1 MSELS
6 LRNRQR
12 TRPIDLSLLRRIT
25 RTLLSELLRL
35 KDYQLG
41 LHLVA
46 ASEMTHLNRQFLDR
60 AGSTDVITF
69 DYGEETKPAS
79 SPTLHGEIFIC
90 IDDAVKQAH
99 RFRTTWQSEL
109 ARYLVHGVLHL
120 RGYDDLQPGA
130 RSELKREENRL
141 LRELE
146 QRFPLPRLSKDV
158 PVAGVKSGDRR
169 SQIPN
174 SGRRFPLSIPTRKPR
189 VRS

>member
-12 TRPIDLSLLRRIT
+12 TRPVDLSLLRRIA
-25 RTLLSELLRL
+25 RALLSELLRL
-35 KDYQLG
+35 KDYELG

-46 ASEMTHLNRQFLDR
+46 ASEMTRLNKQFLDHL
-60 AGSTDVITF
+60 GSTDVITF
-69 DYGEETKPAS
+69 DYGEETESAS
-79 SPTLHGEIFIC
+79 SSTLHGEVFIC
-90 IDDAVKQAH
+90 IDDAVKQAR

-120 RGYDDLQPGA
+120 LGYDDLQPRA

-146 QRFPLPRLSKDV
+146 LRLPLPRLSKAA
-158 PVAGVKSGDRR
+158 PAAAVKGGDRR
-169 SQIPN
+169 SQIAN
-174 SGRRFPLSIPTRKPR
+174 SRRRFPLSIPARKPR